1 MMSTD
6 INYFWSTVLYL
17 YFVLF
22 GVLFFIRYYL
32 YDPEHDNNDN
42 PFAETNRI
50 LINYKYVVKGEPF
63 RKIMRLFGLAAVFWG
78 LFGLA
83 ATAFQKWGNGSLH
96 ITNFF
101 GSISPQF
108 QDGTINKGFIFF
120 VFLAPVIFVSVLA
133 TILIIYVKIIN
144 SGFYKDL
151 STQLKKNYPED
162 FKDDP

>member
-1 MMSTD
+1 MMPTD

-17 YFVLF
+17 YFFIF

-32 YDPEHDNNDN
+32 YDPENDN
-42 PFAETNRI
+42 KDSPFAETNRI

-63 RKIMRLFGLAAVFWG
+63 RKIMMFFGLAAVFWG

-83 ATAFQKWGNGSLH
+83 VTAFQKWGNGSLH
-96 ITNFF
+96 IEKFF
-101 GSISPQF
+101 DSISPQF

-120 VFLAPVIFVSVLA
+120 VFLAPVIFVFVLT
-133 TILIIYVKIIN
+133 TILIIYVKFIN

-151 STQLKKNYPED
+151 INQLKKNYPED